1 MNEQLKEL
9 YKTVILEH
17 NAHPFH
23 FEKKENAGQVIEAYN
38 PLCGDRF
45 QIFFEVKNGNVSQVY
60 FHGYGCAIWKAST
73 SVLVKNLENQ
83 PVEEALELCRSFL
96 KMTDP
101 ASEEPVEMAEE
112 FAAFA
117 AARDFPGRL
126 KCATL
131 SWEAVTSAL
140 AGEES
145 FFSASALKK

>member
-17 NAHPFH
+17 NARPFH
-23 FEKKENAGQVIEAYN
+23 FEKKEEAGHVLEAYN

-45 QIFFEVKNGNVSQVY
+45 QVFLEVTNGVVTEAY
-60 FHGYGCAIWKAST
+60 FHGYGCAISKAST
-73 SVLVKNLENQ
+73 SVLIKNLENQ

-101 ASEEPVEMAEE
+101 ASEEPVEMTEE

-117 AARDFPGRL
+117 AVRDFPGRL

-131 SWEAVTSAL
+131 SWEAVASAL
-140 AGEES
+140 AGGVKP
-145 FFSASALKK
+145 ASAG

>member
-17 NAHPFH
+17 SNKPIH
-23 FEKKENAGQVIEAYN
+23 FEKKEAAGFTLEAYN

-45 QIFFEVKNGNVSQVY
+45 QVFCEVQNGCIHDVY
-60 FHGYGCAIWKAST
+60 FYGYGCAISKAST

-83 PVEEALELCRSFL
+83 PVDVALELCRSFL
-96 KMTDP
+96 NMVNP
-101 ASEEPVEMAEE
+101 ASEVQVEMEEE
-112 FAAFA
+112 FSAFA

-131 SWEAVTSAL
+131 SWEEMTVFLEKQIAKN
-140 AGEES
+140 ED
-145 FFSASALKK
+145 